1 MKTSITIALGIA
13 MLFLGSCTNSIQR
26 TKTDVAQ
33 TGKGTD
39 TVSYYTLDELFL
51 HAEELSGTTV
61 HVKGIIDHV
70 CKHSGKRFKI
80 IEENE
85 TLELKIEL
93 GENFPTCDPSIVG
106 KTAKITGKFVPENL
120 SADDVKKWE
129 ENIHENHK
137 GEEDTDHFKEEIV
150 QVQKILIQIESGE
163 IPYYVQYHV
172 EAEKYIIE

>member
-1 MKTSITIALGIA
+1 MKAIISIAIA
-13 MLFLGSCTNSIQR
+13 MLFLGSCTNNTQR

-33 TGKGTD
+33 TSKGTD

-51 HAEELSGTTV
+51 HAGELSGTTV

-80 IEENE
+80 IGGNE

-93 GENFPTCDPSIVG
+93 GDKFPTCDPTIVG
-106 KTAKITGKFVPENL
+106 KIAKITGKLVPVILN
-120 SADDVKKWE
+120 ADDVKKWE
-129 ENIHENHK
+129 AHIRENHK
-137 GEEDTDHFKEEIV
+137 GEEDTDQFNEEIE
-150 QVQKILIQIESGE
+150 QVQKILSQIELGK

-172 EAEKYIIE
+172 EAGQYTLE